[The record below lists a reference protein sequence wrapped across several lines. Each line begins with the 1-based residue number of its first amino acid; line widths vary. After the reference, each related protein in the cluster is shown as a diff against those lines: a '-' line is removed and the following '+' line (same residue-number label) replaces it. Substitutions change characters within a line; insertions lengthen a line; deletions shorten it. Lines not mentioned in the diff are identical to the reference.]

1 MNKIKSAIMI
11 GAAVLFTACV
21 GGEKVSETE
30 TIKIGGLAPLTGSL
44 AIYGVT
50 TTNGANLA
58 IDEINKN
65 GGILG
70 KKVEYITLDT
80 KGDSTEAVMAY
91 NKLIDRGVSAIIGE
105 ITSKPSLAVA
115 EIAAQ
120 DNMPMI
126 TPTGTQVD
134 ITEAGP
140 SIFRVCFTNPY
151 QGKVLAV
158 LAKERLNAD
167 TAAIMINNSSDY
179 SDGIA
184 KAFIEQADILG
195 IKITAKEGYADGDKD
210 FRAQLTKIAAEQPD
224 VLLVP
229 EYYEQASLIATQ
241 AREVGV
247 KAVFIGSDGWDGI
260 TKTLDSSSYNAI
272 ENSYF
277 TNHFSMQDTA
287 PKIQNF
293 LKSYKDTYNEDPS
306 AFSALGYDAVYM
318 VKKAVENAGSTNKE
332 AVVDALKNIEYD
344 GITGYLTFDEHNNP
358 VKAVTILKIRNGEY
372 IFDSKININRQ
383 TQFY

>member
-58 IDEINKN
+58 INEINKN

-195 IKITAKEGYADGDKD
+195 IKMTAKEGYADGDKD

-277 TNHFSMQDTA
+277 TNHFSMQDTT

-318 VKKAVENAGSTNKE
+318 VKKAVENAGSTDKE

-358 VKAVTILKIRNGEY
+358 VKAVTILKITNGEY
-372 IFDSKININRQ
+372 IFDSKIK
-383 TQFY
+383 

>member
-151 QGKVLAV
+151 QGKVLAI

-195 IKITAKEGYADGDKD
+195 IKITTKEGYADGDKD

-358 VKAVTILKIRNGEY
+358 VKAVTILKITNGEY
-372 IFDSKININRQ
+372 IFDSKIK
-383 TQFY
+383 

>member
-344 GITGYLTFDEHNNP
+344 GIRGYLTFDEHNNP
-358 VKAVTILKIRNGEY
+358 VKAVTILKITNGEY
-372 IFDSKININRQ
+372 IFDSKIK
-383 TQFY
+383 

>member
-277 TNHFSMQDTA
+277 TNHFSMQDTT

-293 LKSYKDTYNEDPS
+293 LKSYKDNYNEDPS

-318 VKKAVENAGSTNKE
+318 VKKAVENAGSTDKE

-358 VKAVTILKIRNGEY
+358 VKAVTILKITNGEY
-372 IFDSKININRQ
+372 IFDSKIK
-383 TQFY
+383 

>member
-1 MNKIKSAIMI
+1 MNKIKNAIMI
-11 GAAVLFTACV
+11 GAAVLFTACA
-21 GGEKVSETE
+21 GGEKNTE

-50 TTNGANLA
+50 TTNGVNLA
-58 IDEINKN
+58 IDEINKS

-70 KKVEYITLDT
+70 KKVEYIALDT

-151 QGKVLAV
+151 QGKVLAI
-158 LAKERLNAD
+158 LAKERLNAK

-210 FRAQLTKIAAEQPD
+210 FRAQLTKIATEHPD

-260 TKTLDSSSYNAI
+260 AKTLDSSSYTAI

-293 LKSYKDTYNEDPS
+293 LKSYKNTYNEDPS
-306 AFSALGYDAVYM
+306 AFSALGYDAVYII
-318 VKKAVENAGSTNKE
+318 KKAVENAGSTDKKDIVN
-332 AVVDALKNIEYD
+332 ALKNIEYD

-372 IFDSKININRQ
+372 IFDSKIK
-383 TQFY
+383 

>member
-1 MNKIKSAIMI
+1 MNKIKNALII
-11 GAAVLFTACV
+11 GAAVLFTACA
-21 GGEKVSETE
+21 GGEKNTE

-50 TTNGANLA
+50 TTNGVNLA
-58 IDEINKN
+58 IDEINKS

-70 KKVEYITLDT
+70 KKVEYIALDT

-120 DNMPMI
+120 DHMPMI

-140 SIFRVCFTNPY
+140 SIFRVCFTNTY
-151 QGKVLAV
+151 QGKVLAI
-158 LAKERLNAD
+158 LAKERLNAK

-210 FRAQLTKIAAEQPD
+210 FRAQLTKIAAEHPD

-241 AREVGV
+241 SREVGV

-260 TKTLDSSSYNAI
+260 AKTLDSSSYTAI

-358 VKAVTILKIRNGEY
+358 VKAVTILKITNGEY
-372 IFDSKININRQ
+372 IFDSKIK
-383 TQFY
+383 